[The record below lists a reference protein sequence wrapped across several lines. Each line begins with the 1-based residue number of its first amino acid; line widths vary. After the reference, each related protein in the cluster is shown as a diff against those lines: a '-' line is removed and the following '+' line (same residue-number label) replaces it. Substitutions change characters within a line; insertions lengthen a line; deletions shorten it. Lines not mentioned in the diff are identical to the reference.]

1 MALDR
6 TQTSPRARAPREAAP
21 RWGVRVVHPEA
32 ATTWIDLD
40 ADAEWQTLGRGD
52 GLDHGTVSRAH
63 VSFRRRGLVLEVR
76 DEQSHNG
83 TWLDGA
89 RLAEPAFLGNHSV
102 LRIGDLLAVVEA
114 QEEDGDDVDREAVVG
129 DAPAI
134 KIARRTLTRMAPT
147 RPHVLLLGE
156 TGTGKERAAA
166 ELHRLTGR
174 DPWVTF
180 NCAGLGAQ
188 LADSQLFGHEKG
200 AFTGAERA
208 HEGLFR
214 RAHGGTLFLDEVAEL
229 DATVQAKLLR
239 VLEAGEV
246 QPLGSDRLTE
256 VDVRVIAATAPD
268 LTARVDDGRFRR
280 DLYARLSVASLTLP
294 PLRERRGDVPAWLAR
309 FDARWARE
317 DGGAPL
323 RWHPEAVEAA
333 MLADWD
339 ENLRGIDRVVYQ
351 LRLHQGPGA
360 LISAAHVAPLVGD
373 ATPDASHEP
382 PSARPPKPTKEE
394 LERALAEHDGSVR
407 ATARHFQR
415 DRRQIYR
422 WMEAYGLK

>member
-1 MALDR
+1 VPLDR

-21 RWGVRVVHPEA
+21 RWGLRVVHPEA
-32 ATTWIDLD
+32 AATWVDLD
-40 ADAEWQTLGRGD
+40 ARPEWQTLGRAN
-52 GLDHGTVSRAH
+52 GLDHGTVSREH

-76 DEQSHNG
+76 DEDSHNG

-89 RLAEPAFLGNHSV
+89 RLDAPAFLGNHPV

-114 QEEDGDDVDREAVVG
+114 FEEDGDEVDRDAVVG
-129 DAPAI
+129 DAPTIRA
-134 KIARRTLTRMAPT
+134 ARRTLARMAPT

-188 LADSQLFGHEKG
+188 LADSQLFGHERG

-214 RAHGGTLFLDEVAEL
+214 RADGGTLFLDEVAEL

-239 VLEAGEV
+239 VLETGEV
-246 QPLGSDRLTE
+246 QPLGSDRIGR
-256 VDVRVIAATAPD
+256 VDVRVVAATAPE
-268 LTARVDDGRFRR
+268 LTERLDDGRFRR

-333 MLADWD
+333 MLAPWE
-339 ENLRGIDRVVYQ
+339 ENLRGVDRVVYQ

-360 LISAAHVAPLVGD
+360 TVSAAHVARLVGAPPPAPV
-373 ATPDASHEP
+373 ATP
-382 PSARPPKPTKEE
+382 RPPKPTREE
-394 LERALAEHDGSVR
+394 LERALEAHGGSVR
-407 ATARHFQR
+407 ATAKHFQR